1 MSFTNFKGKLY
12 TWREI
17 EFLSPSGDKVWGGK
31 MAEFVQ
37 FRIEEMIPELEEM
50 ERAGIFQRN
59 EIK

>member
-1 MSFTNFKGKLY
+1 
-12 TWREI
+12 
-17 EFLSPSGDKVWGGK
+17 